1 MLRSEKTPGAGK
13 RATNVTL
20 TAALLAEAKALSI
33 NISQA
38 AEAGLVQAIAEK
50 RAAVW
55 IKENRAALNSSNSFV
70 ESQGLPL
77 SNYRLF

>member
-1 MLRSEKTPGAGK
+1 MLGSEKNSNTGK

-20 TAALLAEAKALSI
+20 TAALLAEAKALRI

-38 AEAGLVQAIAEK
+38 AEAGLAKAIAEK
-50 RAAVW
+50 RAAHW
-55 IKENRAALNSSNSFV
+55 LKENRDALNSSNSFV

-77 SNYRLF
+77 SDYRLF